1 MKPEITKEQA
11 EAIEFLRK
19 HYDDRGILELYAEDT
34 IGHVY
39 QMYGHD
45 CGCVYDLDLIDFASA
60 LINGYEIEKSPEQ
73 KVRDYYESNYA
84 KHEKSKPFSDDDC
97 YTTGV
102 SNGIRQT
109 LDLLGIEIY
118 GVNVDREEADV
129 DDAPF

>member
-19 HYDDRGILELYAEDT
+19 HYDDRRILELYDEDV
-34 IGHVY
+34 IGHMY

-45 CGCVYDLDLIDFASA
+45 CGSLYDLDLFEFAAA
-60 LINGYEIEKSPEQ
+60 LINGYEIAKSPEQ
-73 KVRDYYESNYA
+73 KVREFYEANYA
-84 KHEKSKPFSDDDC
+84 KHEKSKPYSDDDY

-102 SNGIRQT
+102 SHGIMQT
-109 LDLLGIEIY
+109 LDLLDIKIE